1 MSCNIWFMKNALAEL
16 DDKTLRTSFKRFMGR
31 EMKKELGREDI
42 ALSAIGQGEVLV
54 SPMELAR
61 LAAAIGNKGLQ
72 PVPHVIK
79 ANADLVKVTDEKT
92 AKKLSDMMRTVVKKG
107 TAKGLS
113 DYLKKGYFVA
123 AKTGTSER
131 DTLNGKVNNAVL
143 IGLAG
148 HSKNKPEIAFS
159 VVIEEAQGYGGTVCI
174 PVMKEILDYYF
185 SKGRK

>member
-1 MSCNIWFMKNALAEL
+1 MTEAFIVSCNIWFMKNALAEL
-16 DDKTLRTSFKRFMGR
+16 DDKTLRTSFKRFMDR

-92 AKKLSDMMRTVVKKG
+92 AKKLSDMMRTVVKADKIFKENHKAVV
-107 TAKGLS
+107 TIHI
-113 DYLKKGYFVA
+113 Y
-123 AKTGTSER
+123 ER
-131 DTLNGKVNNAVL
+131 DDSE
-143 IGLAG
+143 IGLG
-148 HSKNKPEIAFS
+148 SGFLVSSNGLIVTNRH
-159 VVIEEAQGYGGTVCI
+159 VIDFAK
-174 PVMKEILDYYF
+174 VMHKEILL
-185 SKGRK
+185 